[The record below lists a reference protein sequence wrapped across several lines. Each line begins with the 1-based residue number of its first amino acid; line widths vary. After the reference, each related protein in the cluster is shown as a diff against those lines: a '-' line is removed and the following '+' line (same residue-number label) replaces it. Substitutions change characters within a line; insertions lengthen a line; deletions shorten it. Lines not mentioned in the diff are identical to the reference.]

1 MKKLILIITLL
12 LFFQFINAQGEDTM
26 KMVKQGELTEVT
38 IYYNNGNVM
47 QHGYLTSDNKLH
59 DTWESYYEDGTKK
72 CDATYDKGEKVGTW
86 FYYYINDKTKKVSYE
101 SNKIVNVEEID
112 PEK

>member
-1 MKKLILIITLL
+1 MKKIILLIIVLISC
-12 LFFQFINAQGEDTM
+12 QFMSAQTEDTL

-38 IYYNNGNVM
+38 IYYNNGNIM

-72 CDATYDKGEKVGTW
+72 CDATYDKGGKVGVW
-86 FYYYINDKTKKVSYE
+86 YYYYTDSSRKVTYAN
-101 SNKIVNVEEID
+101 NKIINVEEL
-112 PEK
+112 ETKKN

>member
-1 MKKLILIITLL
+1 MKKIITIIIALIS
-12 LFFQFINAQGEDTM
+12 FQFISAQTEDTI

-59 DTWESYYEDGTKK
+59 DVWKSYYEDGTKK

-86 FYYYINDKTKKVSYE
+86 YYYYINDKTKKVTYDN
-101 SNKIVNVEEID
+101 NKIVNVEELD
-112 PEK
+112 SVN